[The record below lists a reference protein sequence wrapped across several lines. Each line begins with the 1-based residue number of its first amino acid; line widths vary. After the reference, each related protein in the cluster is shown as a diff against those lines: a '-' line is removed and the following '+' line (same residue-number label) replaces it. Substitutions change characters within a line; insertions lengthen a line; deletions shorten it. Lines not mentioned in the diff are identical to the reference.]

1 VKLKSRIRL
10 ANSGM
15 EYIEI
20 VDRAAYPSIIES
32 AQEIRFTNKG
42 PYIVGFG
49 RVGFAVSSSLP
60 NWIIES

>member
-1 VKLKSRIRL
+1 
-10 ANSGM
+10 M